1 MHSKTLGTIFRGSVR
16 SENTDPGL
24 QQLPASSLSTRI
36 PGFENGSA
44 DPAQALRSQIEL
56 LINPNSGAGLAQ
68 GASRAAGTPSDLNVT
83 GVFESV
89 AKNLDQLRAVTE
101 TQGVVI
107 AANTAAVTSNTA
119 KSVGQSLASVGK
131 VAGGLLGG
139 LSALPILSDVFKLF
153 GFGGSS
159 SSNTNPSVK
168 YKAPSS
174 VAFDQT
180 LGGADL
186 GYSQTSSYNNFGI
199 ARVPGFDQNTSPF
212 YGQSLNTLL
221 STTNDVQ
228 PTTSG
233 TTDQR
238 NSANG
243 ANDNPSPTSGTISN
257 TQVTVN
263 VSAMDSRSF
272 LDRSQDIA
280 QAVREAMLNMHPIND
295 VVNDL

>member
-1 MHSKTLGTIFRGSVR
+1 MHNKTLRTIFRGIVK
-16 SENTDPGL
+16 SESTEPS
-24 QQLPASSLSTRI
+24 LPHFSAGNLSI
-36 PGFENGSA
+36 PFSDGDGGSA
-44 DPAQALRSQIEL
+44 DPVQALRSQIEL
-56 LINPNSGAGLAQ
+56 LVNPNSGAQA
-68 GASRAAGTPSDLNVT
+68 ASRSAGTPGDLNVT
-83 GVFESV
+83 GMFESV

-107 AANTAAVTSNTA
+107 AANTSAVTNNTA
-119 KSVGQSLASVGK
+119 KSVGQTLASSAGK
-131 VAGGLLGG
+131 IAGGLLGG
-139 LSALPILSDVFKLF
+139 LSVLPILSDVFKLF

-168 YKAPSS
+168 YTAPNS

-186 GYSQTSSYNNFGI
+186 GYSQTSSYNRFGI
-199 ARVPGFDQNTSPF
+199 ARVPGSDQNTSPF

-221 STTNDVQ
+221 SATNNPQ
-228 PTTSG
+228 PSTSG

-238 NSANG
+238 NPANG
-243 ANDNPSPTSGTISN
+243 ASDNPITNNGTTSN